1 MASITVD
8 ATRENIS
15 KVSSFVEAELER
27 LNCPMKETAQINV
40 AVDELLSNIVN
51 YAYPNAVGKASLIV
65 EAAGQN
71 AVRITFEDSG
81 VPYNPLAKADPDIS
95 LSAEERKIGGL
106 GIFIVKKTMDG
117 IVYKFENGKNILA
130 IEKKW

>member
-15 KVSSFVEAELER
+15 KVSSFVEAELEL

-51 YAYPNAVGKASLIV
+51 YAYPNSTGKASLVV

-81 VPYNPLAKADPDIS
+81 VPYNPLAKADPDIT

-117 IVYKFENGKNILA
+117 IDYKFENGKNILA